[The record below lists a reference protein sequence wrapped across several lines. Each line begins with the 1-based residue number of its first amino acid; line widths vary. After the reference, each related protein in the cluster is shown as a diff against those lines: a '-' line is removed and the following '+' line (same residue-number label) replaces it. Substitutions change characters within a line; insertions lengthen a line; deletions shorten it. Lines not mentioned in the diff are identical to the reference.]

1 MQIIDTNLI
10 TKPIARRRIT
20 SRIVVHHTAGADH
33 SAAEIHRMH
42 LNRGFS
48 GIGYHYIVRTNGSIE
63 RGRPEELRGAHAGK
77 ANADSIGIGL
87 TGNFEKRVPA
97 TAQMDALAW
106 LIGDIRQRRG
116 RDITVIRHSDVMATK
131 CPGRLFPWAELQVRL
146 AQPTSR
152 PAAQPAAQPNEAL
165 YTVRAGDTLWGIARR
180 YGVTIPQLNAWNGLK
195 TNILTIGQTLIVE
208 E

>member
-116 RDITVIRHSDVMATK
+116 RDITVIRHSDVMATL
-131 CPGRLFPWAELQVRL
+131 CPGKLFPWAQLMERLQYREYVV
-146 AQPTSR
+146 QP
-152 PAAQPAAQPNEAL
+152 
-165 YTVRAGDTLWGIARR
+165 GDTLWSIAAAQLGNGTRHLEIR
-180 YGVTIPQLNAWNGLK
+180 ELNRLTSNAISVGQKLKIPRL
-195 TNILTIGQTLIVE
+195 E
-208 E
+208 